1 MDYSCFSSRIS
12 SSYVEE
18 VKLKC
23 SPTKAADIERKQEKV
38 KLRKMVRDFSKRV
51 LLKIRNIFH
60 KQIREGIGLYQYT
73 TWIFLEN
80 FVEFLQL
87 FCGTIASNW
96 VWMSYWSINNVFP
109 VEAQFYLKNFFVVF
123 LRNLETFS
131 KKLFAKKLSFNW
143 LCFIMQ
149 KQ

>member
-1 MDYSCFSSRIS
+1 
-12 SSYVEE
+12 
-18 VKLKC
+18 
-23 SPTKAADIERKQEKV
+23 
-38 KLRKMVRDFSKRV
+38 MVRDFSKRV

-80 FVEFLQL
+80 FVKFLQL

-109 VEAQFYLKNFFVVF
+109 VEAQFYLKNFFGVF

-131 KKLFAKKLSFNW
+131 KKLFAKKISFNW
-143 LCFIMQ
+143 VMFHNAEAARTSLKKISIPGVFLSYGTPESFFNSCFINCY
-149 KQ
+149 